1 MTPLTK
7 KIGRDLFIV
16 YSRPLMKS
24 MHLKIGMKFDLL
36 VENGEVLAVPLTKKR
51 PVYSRYKLLTRKIK
65 NQSTRN
71 MKYLLRMQKT
81 MACISLK

>member
-36 VENGEVLAVPLTKKR
+36 VENGEWT
-51 PVYSRYKLLTRKIK
+51 
-65 NQSTRN
+65 
-71 MKYLLRMQKT
+71 
-81 MACISLK
+81 SLSIVDT